1 MLLLMVRPNRQVWW
15 PDFLLLAAVWG
26 SSFMFMR
33 MAVVDFGAIPT
44 ALLRAAIGA
53 FALLPL
59 LFWRGGGAAL
69 LPHWK
74 PVFVAGILNA
84 SIPSAAIA
92 YALLS
97 LTTGM
102 TSIINATVPLFGALL
117 AWLWLSQRPSKLGL
131 VGLAAGFIGVAA
143 LAWDTAG
150 FKEGAN
156 GYASAVAMLSAAA
169 GAACGAFSALFA
181 RRYLLGVPPLALA
194 AGSQVGGSLG
204 LALPALL
211 LWPAQIPGAAAW
223 FGVAAA
229 GAVCNG
235 LGYLLF
241 FRVVERAGPD
251 RALTVAFVMPLFAMF
266 YGFVLLGEG
275 VTAGML
281 GCAALIIGGT
291 ALSTGLLSRRP

>member
-1 MLLLMVRPNRQVWW
+1 MVRPNQRPWW

-26 SSFMFMR
+26 SSFLFMR
-33 MAVVDFGAIPT
+33 MAVVEFGALPT

-53 FALLPL
+53 LALLPL
-59 LFWRGGGAAL
+59 LLWRGGGAAL

-74 PVFVAGILNA
+74 PVLTAGILNA
-84 SIPSAAIA
+84 SIPSATISF
-92 YALLS
+92 ALLS

-117 AWLWLSQRPSKLGL
+117 AWLWLSQRPSK
-131 VGLAAGFIGVAA
+131 VAMIGLAAGFLGVAA

-150 FKEGAN
+150 FKDGADS
-156 GYASAVAMLSAAA
+156 GATILAMLSAAA
-169 GAACGAFSALFA
+169 GAASGAFSALFA
-181 RRYLLGVPPLALA
+181 RRYLLGVPPVALA
-194 AGSQVGGSLG
+194 AGSQVGASLG
-204 LALPALL
+204 LALPAFLF
-211 LWPAQIPGAAAW
+211 WPAQMPGASAW

-229 GAVCNG
+229 GVVCTG

-241 FRVVERAGPD
+241 FRVVERAGPA
-251 RALTVAFVMPLFAMF
+251 RALTVTFLMPLFAMF
-266 YGFVLLGEG
+266 YGFVLLGES

-291 ALSTGLLSRRP
+291 ALSTGMLSRLSSRA